1 MEVQST
7 PRSAET
13 ISDSNDELLETLSLE
28 NAQLRHALHSRI
40 VIEQAKGSIS
50 ARSNVPVDVA
60 FEMLR
65 AVARNR
71 RQKITSVAAEVI
83 ANGGRLN
90 AVPVGIPYLRLQ
102 EVENSPASLSDVPAP
117 DVQWGLIDRP
127 DG

>member
-7 PRSAET
+7 PRSAEP
-13 ISDSNDELLETLSLE
+13 ISDSNDELMEELSLE
-28 NAQLRHALHSRI
+28 NDQLRHALDSRI

-71 RQKITSVAAEVI
+71 QQKITHVAAEVI

-90 AVPVGIPYLRLQ
+90 AGRMGTTPSR
-102 EVENSPASLSDVPAP
+102 
-117 DVQWGLIDRP
+117 
-127 DG
+127 

>member
-13 ISDSNDELLETLSLE
+13 ISDSNDELMERLWLE

-40 VIEQAKGSIS
+40 LIEQAKGSIS

-71 RQKITSVAAEVI
+71 QQKLTDVAAEVI
-83 ANGGRLN
+83 ANGGRLDTVRVRT
-90 AVPVGIPYLRLQ
+90 A
-102 EVENSPASLSDVPAP
+102 A
-117 DVQWGLIDRP
+117 
-127 DG
+127 